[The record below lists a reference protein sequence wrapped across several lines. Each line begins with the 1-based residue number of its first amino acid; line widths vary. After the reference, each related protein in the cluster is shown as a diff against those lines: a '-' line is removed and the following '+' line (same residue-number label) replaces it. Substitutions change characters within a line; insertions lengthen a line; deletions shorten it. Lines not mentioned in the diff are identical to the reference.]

1 MLINVAF
8 FLFDQAPTI
17 ENLVFLSD
25 NSFDVESLVKMEST
39 VLKML
44 DFKISVFTSYYFASR
59 IALAAVMTEKE
70 KTFMFYLLG
79 NLNVSNC
86 SSIYLFTRLFTCVSI
101 NRLTRV

>member
-1 MLINVAF
+1 
-8 FLFDQAPTI
+8 
-17 ENLVFLSD
+17 
-25 NSFDVESLVKMEST
+25 MEST

-79 NLNVSNC
+79 DLNVSNG